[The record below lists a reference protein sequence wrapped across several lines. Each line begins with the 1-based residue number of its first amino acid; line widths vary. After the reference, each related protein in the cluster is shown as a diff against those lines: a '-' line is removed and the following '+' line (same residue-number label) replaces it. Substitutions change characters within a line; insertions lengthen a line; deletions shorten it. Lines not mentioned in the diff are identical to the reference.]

1 MSKTATAV
9 PRKSL
14 SLVLLSIVL
23 SGCGAAATAT
33 APPAGTASPTT
44 ETISVSPTPTL
55 NPVSNPSIEGS
66 FAVAD
71 DGRELTLVCWGEGSP
86 TVMLE
91 TGGTNIDE
99 WSSEAGIRQL
109 AERGRV
115 CTYDRAGTGAS
126 DPAPKEKR
134 DADDVI
140 TDLGALLKAA
150 RVDGPYVLVGR
161 SFGGMIVTYYAQEMP
176 KDVLGVVVFD
186 TPAPSAEFTEETEP
200 ELVWDYPGNTEHL
213 DVVGG
218 FENRFAKEPPYIDV
232 PLLLITP
239 ADGESSPKDQRFW
252 LQVSDDS
259 EQLTPP
265 CECYAEEV
273 IEFVASLE

>member
-1 MSKTATAV
+1 MRQKQAAV
-9 PRKSL
+9 APKSVF
-14 SLVLLSIVL
+14 LVVVL
-23 SGCGAAATAT
+23 IAASGCGATT
-33 APPAGTASPTT
+33 RPTGTVSPTT
-44 ETISVSPTPTL
+44 ATVSVSPTPTL
-55 NPVSNPSIEGS
+55 NPMANPSIEGS

-71 DGRELTLVCWGEGSP
+71 DGRELALVCWGEGAP
-86 TVMLE
+86 TVILE

-99 WSSEAGIRQL
+99 WSSEAQTGQL

-126 DPAPKEKR
+126 DPAPNEKR

-140 TDLGALLKAA
+140 TDLNALLDAA
-150 RVDGPYVLVGR
+150 SVDGPYVLLGR

-176 KDVLGVVVFD
+176 EGVLGVVVFD
-186 TPAPSAEFTEETEP
+186 TPAPSAEFTEENEP
-200 ELVWDYPGNTEHL
+200 ELVWDNPGNTEHL

-218 FENRFAKEPPYIDV
+218 FENRFAKEPPHIDV

-273 IEFVASLE
+273 IEFVAGLD

>member
-1 MSKTATAV
+1 MSKGAAVV
-9 PRKSL
+9 PRGSF
-14 SLVLLSIVL
+14 SVALLSIAL
-23 SGCGAAATAT
+23 SGCGAVAT
-33 APPAGTASPTT
+33 APPTGTASPTP
-44 ETISVSPTPTL
+44 IL
-55 NPVSNPSIEGS
+55 NPMANPSIEGS

-71 DGRELTLVCWGEGSP
+71 DGREVALVCWGVGAP
-86 TVMLE
+86 TVILE

-99 WSSEAGIRQL
+99 WSNEGGVRQL

-126 DPAPKEKR
+126 DPAPNEKR
-134 DADDVI
+134 DADDVNA
-140 TDLGALLKAA
+140 DLSALLKAA
-150 RVDGPYVLVGR
+150 SVEGPYLLLGR

-176 KDVLGVVVFD
+176 DGVLGVVVFD
-186 TPAPSAEFTEETEP
+186 SPAPSADFTEESEP
-200 ELVWDYPGNTEHL
+200 ELVWDNPGNTEHL

-218 FENRFAKEPPYIDV
+218 FENRFAKEPPHIDV

-252 LQVSDDS
+252 LQVSGDS

-265 CECYAEEV
+265 CECYSEQV
-273 IEFVASLE
+273 IEFIAGLE